1 MGSTVHDQSMFG
13 HQHAC
18 NPDAFISP
26 VPISVGTLVE
36 TGVGHDAL
44 RDAPI
49 SMGTHPGVAYGQD
62 CNHGQDC
69 NRNALIAYPSGQ
81 ISVDKFVAPASQI
94 QHQSGA
100 VHNYCD
106 SEVST
111 VDDYPPSKMPI
122 TIEGIS
128 RDGKF
133 VKEMFLV
140 GHGETM
146 DLSHMQY
153 ICSGKQVPFKDV
165 IRLLWDP
172 KQVSWRFRF
181 FSDVSDEE
189 GHADSKAFQ
198 QSGVFVFADV
208 LPDGLVP
215 PTNQGPQNPGRE
227 GRRPVFEEGLLT
239 FSLEQ
244 A

>member
-1 MGSTVHDQSMFG
+1 MVTQ
-13 HQHAC
+13 
-18 NPDAFISP
+18 
-26 VPISVGTLVE
+26 VPP
-36 TGVGHDAL
+36 GVGN
-44 RDAPI
+44 
-49 SMGTHPGVAYGQD
+49 GQD
-62 CNHGQDC
+62 RNH
-69 NRNALIAYPSGQ
+69 NALIAYPSA
-81 ISVDKFVAPASQI
+81 VDNFVVPSRV
-94 QHQSGA
+94 
-100 VHNYCD
+100 VHSYCD

-133 VKEMFLV
+133 VKEMLLV